1 MSDEIRSLV
10 SWDGTGKIYSEET
23 VQMLQD
29 EIAQL
34 QARVTELVEQ
44 ANAAYGPYQQ
54 KVNYLQNLVSMK
66 NDALS
71 SYAEFYGRAASF
83 CGLPEDALPSG
94 QTDAI
99 ILQRLAEH
107 AEIAR
112 LRGMVEQLVENS
124 GDLHQL
130 TNEIARLREA
140 QRWIPVGE
148 RLPEDMT
155 EVLVAR
161 WPNVTTAKYYYYSGS
176 LSKYGWYQIDGM
188 KLGISWATHWMPLP
202 EPPQEA

>member
-1 MSDEIRSLV
+1 MDDEIRSLR

-140 QRWIPVGE
+140 QRWIPVGDSKSLNDLDLYLVTDGE
-148 RLPEDMT
+148 IVSVGFYTTKWGTWTSADDLLLPF
-155 EVLVAR
+155 
-161 WPNVTTAKYYYYSGS
+161 NV
-176 LSKYGWYQIDGM
+176 
-188 KLGISWATHWMPLP
+188 THWMPLP
-202 EPPQEA
+202 QPPQEAEGS